1 MGPLKREYDTI
12 APQNDDRRQPVASDG
27 RAVRVVVAVII
38 LCLGFLRLSGVLDQ
52 DPVVPLSIRERAR
65 VILKEN
71 PLIG

>member
-1 MGPLKREYDTI
+1 MGPVEKNYDSI

-27 RAVRVVVAVII
+27 RAVRAVIAVII
-38 LCLGFLRLSGVLDQ
+38 LCLGFLRISGVLER
-52 DPVVPLSIRERAR
+52 DPVAPLSITERAK